1 MPVAVQQR
9 MLARVRDQDES
20 LGILI
25 GVFAIN
31 TVLRRSCHGEAYY
44 YGVSFLAEVGYWNTE
59 RGFGMT
65 IPPATLVRKTYV
77 ERSEVS

>member
-9 MLARVRDQDES
+9 LFARVRDQDEP

-31 TVLRRSCHGEAYY
+31 PVLRRSCAWPLYC
-44 YGVSFLAEVGYWNTE
+44 L
-59 RGFGMT
+59 
-65 IPPATLVRKTYV
+65 
-77 ERSEVS
+77 

>member
-1 MPVAVQQR
+1 MAVAVQQR

-31 TVLRRSCHGEAYY
+31 
-44 YGVSFLAEVGYWNTE
+44 
-59 RGFGMT
+59 
-65 IPPATLVRKTYV
+65 RKRCDDRTF
-77 ERSEVS
+77 

>member
-25 GVFAIN
+25 RVFAIN
-31 TVLRRSCHGEAYY
+31 PVLPRSCVAGIIEPALGENL
-44 YGVSFLAEVGYWNTE
+44 GGTGSF
-59 RGFGMT
+59 
-65 IPPATLVRKTYV
+65 
-77 ERSEVS
+77 